1 MYGDVGEVGEVG
13 VRGVL
18 LLLLLLGMELLCLK
32 EPWLGLKQ
40 WIIYS
45 IINRFL

>member
-1 MYGDVGEVGEVG
+1 MYGEVGEVG
-13 VRGVL
+13 VRGVLL

-32 EPWLGLKQ
+32 EPWLGLKHQ
-40 WIIYS
+40 ITHS